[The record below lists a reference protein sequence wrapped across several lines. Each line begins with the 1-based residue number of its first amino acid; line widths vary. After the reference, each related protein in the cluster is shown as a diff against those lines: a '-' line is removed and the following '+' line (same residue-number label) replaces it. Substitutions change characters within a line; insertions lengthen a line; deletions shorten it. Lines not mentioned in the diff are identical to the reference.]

1 MLILSKSGLK
11 KELGLLEAT
20 AYGVGIILG
29 AGIYALIGKAAG
41 LAGPALWMS
50 FFIGAIIAS
59 LTGLSY
65 AELGT
70 LFPKEAAEYTYATK
84 AFDSRRIAFLLG
96 WIIIITAMIGC
107 GVVSLGFGGYFEA
120 LTGVPQIWAAGG
132 LILAMSV
139 MNYWGIRESANM
151 NIIFTG
157 IELLGLLLIIFLS
170 IPYLGS
176 VDLMEMPNGVGGVM
190 AASLL
195 VFFAY
200 IGFEDIVNVAEE
212 MKNPIR
218 TIPKALI
225 LSVAITTVVYILV
238 SIASVSILDW
248 QMLGTSTAPLAD
260 VSDAALPGS
269 GFLLSII
276 ALFATGNTVLIFLIV
291 ESRMICGMAR
301 DGSMP
306 RFLGKIDKFRGT
318 PVNAIAG
325 IAFLTLFAIFWPI
338 ELIAQLTDLFAFTT
352 FLMVNLAL
360 IFLRFKMPD
369 FAREFKVPINIGNF
383 PVLSGLAVLANLYML
398 TQFTYDMLAIGALAV
413 ALGWV
418 LYEVMLWKKWIVR

>member
-1 MLILSKSGLK
+1 MVKGKLK

-29 AGIYALIGKAAG
+29 AGIYALLGKAAG
-41 LAGPALWMS
+41 MAGPALWMA
-50 FFIGAIIAS
+50 FFIGALIAG

-70 LFPKEAAEYTYATK
+70 LFPKEAAEYVYALK
-84 AFDSRRIAFLLG
+84 AFDSRRIGFLLG

-120 LTGVPQIWAAGG
+120 LTGIPQIWAAGG
-132 LILAMSV
+132 LIIFMSFF
-139 MNYWGIRESANM
+139 NFWGIRQSANM

-157 IELLGLLLIIFLS
+157 IELLGLLLIVFLAV
-170 IPYLGS
+170 PYLGS
-176 VDLMEMPNGVGGVM
+176 VDIMEMPNGVGGVM

-225 LSVAITTVVYILV
+225 LSVVITTVIYILV
-238 SIASVSILDW
+238 SISAVSILDW
-248 QMLGTSTAPLAD
+248 EMLGASSAPLAD
-260 VSDAALPGS
+260 VADAAMPGS
-269 GFLLSII
+269 AFLLSII

-301 DGSMP
+301 NGSMP
-306 RFLGKIDKFRGT
+306 RWFGNIDKSRGT
-318 PVNAIAG
+318 PVNAIVAIG
-325 IAFLTLFAIFWPI
+325 ALTMFAIFWPI
-338 ELIAQLTDLFAFTT
+338 ELIAQATDLFAFTT

-360 IFLRFKMPD
+360 IFLRFKLPN
-369 FAREFKVPINIGNF
+369 FTREFKVPVNIGKF
-383 PVLSGLAVLANLYML
+383 PVLAGIAVLANLYML
-398 TQFTYDMLAIGALAV
+398 TQFPYDMLIFGALTI
-413 ALGWV
+413 ALGWI
-418 LYEVMLWKKWIVR
+418 LYEVMLWKKIIVR